1 MPADPDKRELI
12 LQAALA
18 TFAVRGF
25 HGTTVPE
32 IAAAA
37 SVGAGTLYRYFE
49 SKEALG
55 NALYRRWKQALG
67 ESLVEG
73 LPIDAPPRA
82 QFDHLVSRAFA
93 FARAHPLELQFMETH
108 HHLDYLDETSRHIGE
123 ETFLP
128 ALQFFEYHSHTGLL
142 RALPV
147 PLLTGLVWG
156 GILGVLRAAWAEES
170 ELTPEL
176 EQATADGLW
185 QAVLRPR

>member
-32 IAAAA
+32 IAAEA

-55 NALYRRWKQALG
+55 NALYRRWKGALG
-67 ESLVEG
+67 EAIVEG
-73 LPIDAPPRA
+73 LPYEAPPRV

-93 FARAHPLELQFMETH
+93 FARAHPLELQFLETH
-108 HHLDYLDETSRHIGE
+108 HHLDYLDETSRRLGE
-123 ETFLP
+123 ETLRP
-128 ALQFFEYHSHTGLL
+128 AVAFFERSRQAGVL
-142 RALPV
+142 RDLPV
-147 PLLTGLVWG
+147 SLLTGLVWG
-156 GILGVLRAAWAEES
+156 GILGVIRAIWAEES

-176 EQATADGLW
+176 EQATAESLW